1 MTTDTLRDVHG
12 VPVLDCADDGPVL
25 RDGDAAL
32 DVIGDALGRGAELVV
47 LPVSRL
53 GDDFFQLRSGV
64 AGEIVQKFVNYRLR
78 LTVVGDIAARL
89 AASPA
94 LRDFVTEANR
104 GRQLWF
110 LATRAELDGRLR
122 PAARR

>member
-12 VPVLDCADDGPVL
+12 VPVLDCAEDGPVL

-64 AGEIVQKFVNYRLR
+64 AGEIVQKFVNYRLQ
-78 LTVVGDIAARL
+78 LAVVGDIAARL

-94 LRDFVTEANR
+94 LSDFVTEANR

-122 PAARR
+122 PG